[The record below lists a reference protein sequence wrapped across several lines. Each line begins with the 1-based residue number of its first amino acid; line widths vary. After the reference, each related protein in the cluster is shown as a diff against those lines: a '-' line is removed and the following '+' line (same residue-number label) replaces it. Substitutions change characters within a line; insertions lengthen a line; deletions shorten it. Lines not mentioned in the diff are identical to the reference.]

1 MRLLYDLLGFEL
13 ANLNNIAERLLRR
26 CAVDA
31 HVVSE
36 TVGRILLGL
45 DPGR

>member
-13 ANLNNIAERLLRR
+13 ANLNNIAEKLLWR

-31 HVVSE
+31 HVASDGSVQQ
-36 TVGRILLGL
+36 
-45 DPGR
+45 